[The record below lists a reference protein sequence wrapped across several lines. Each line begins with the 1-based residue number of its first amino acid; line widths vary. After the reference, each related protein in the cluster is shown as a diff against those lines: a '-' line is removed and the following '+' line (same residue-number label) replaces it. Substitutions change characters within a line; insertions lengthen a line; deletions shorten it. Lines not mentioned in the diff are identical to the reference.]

1 METIGDRIKKYRKNL
16 NWTQQQ
22 LADKLKKS
30 KSTIQKYESNSVKLN
45 SDVMNSLCKVLNIDL
60 LQLLYGEKIEDRCN
74 FDWQDLNEN
83 KVEGYI
89 NFVDEVILTRLI
101 DSCSKFSDLDSDL
114 IKKYYY
120 SLSDLFN
127 WESVFDPST
136 ELVYI
141 TKSPTK
147 NTIVIPIDQFILF
160 FVNIILL
167 EENFFNFS
175 HKSEYTA
182 DNMRNKILNIET
194 EEN

>member
-22 LADKLKKS
+22 LADKLEKS

-60 LQLLYGEKIEDRCN
+60 LELLYGEKIEDRCN
-74 FDWQDLNEN
+74 CDWQDLNEN

-89 NFVDEVILTRLI
+89 NFVDEVILTKLI

-141 TKSPTK
+141 TKYPTT

-194 EEN
+194 EED